1 VCRHYRTPIGAAAG
15 GDAQNVKEAVEA
27 AGFDP
32 RSHRLDI
39 CGMTAAVSRLGIKA
53 DAEGGMNGAG
63 R

>member
-1 VCRHYRTPIGAAAG
+1 
-15 GDAQNVKEAVEA
+15 VEA